1 MWSMHF
7 LSNRAIEILDEDP
20 IHYSLR
26 GTFGSFFAP
35 IACMGLSLYP
45 MSHSEL
51 WSIVETIFSGL
62 VAGAGALAMY
72 FISEASMVNY
82 IRISTAK
89 GSLCAAIISLLF
101 ANCVTF
107 WMFSYF
113 KATWTSN
120 FSKRSAC
127 ALLLAGTLS
136 AMQWLLKLGTV
147 YRFTGTTS
155 SSSSMLSKKAQ
166 LLAPL
171 LLVR

>member
-7 LSNRAIEILDEDP
+7 VSNRAVKTLDKP
-20 IHYSLR
+20 QIHYNLQ
-26 GTFGSFFAP
+26 GTCGSFFAP

-45 MSHSEL
+45 ISHSEV
-51 WSIVETIFSGL
+51 WSIVETMFSGL
-62 VAGAGALAMY
+62 VAGGGALAMY

-82 IRISTAK
+82 TRISTSK

-101 ANCVTF
+101 ANGVAF
-107 WMFSYF
+107 WTFSYF

-120 FSKRSAC
+120 FPKRCAC

-136 AMQWLLKLGTV
+136 AMQWLLKLGSV
-147 YRFTGTTS
+147 YHFTGTTS
-155 SSSSMLSKKAQ
+155 SGSSTLSRKAQ
-166 LLAPL
+166 LLIPL